1 MKEKLRFLGFGCP
14 CRDDRCSGC
23 GGGWRGKELGN
34 HSELCRAD
42 PQDDQEAWSSREV
55 ESLL

>member
-34 HSELCRAD
+34 DSELCRAD
-42 PQDDQEAWSSREV
+42 PQDDQEA
-55 ESLL
+55 